1 MISSIIIWSV
11 ISLIIIMM
19 THNIYIFFK
28 DTLTVPIIKDYV
40 NEPNIVY
47 EEIQDILRKK
57 REDINLDN
65 NNNNNNNNKNSDN
78 DMKNELKNFFKEINL
93 KNNNVNNNVN
103 NFDNI
108 SMNYSANIY

>member
-1 MISSIIIWSV
+1 
-11 ISLIIIMM
+11 MM

-28 DTLTVPIIKDYV
+28 DTLTVPKIKDYM

-57 REDINLDN
+57 REDINLNNNNSN
-65 NNNNNNNNKNSDN
+65 NNNNNNNNEN
-78 DMKNELKNFFKEINL
+78 DMKNELKNFFKEIN
-93 KNNNVNNNVN
+93 VENNNVN

-108 SMNYSANIY
+108 NMNYSANIY